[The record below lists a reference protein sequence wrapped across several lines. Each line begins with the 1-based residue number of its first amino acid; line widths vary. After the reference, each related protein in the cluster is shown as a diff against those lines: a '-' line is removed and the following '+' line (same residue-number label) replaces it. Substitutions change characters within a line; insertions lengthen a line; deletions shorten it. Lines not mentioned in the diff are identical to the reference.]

1 MKIIKFL
8 FVLLLF
14 IQLFA
19 VVSFAQSQEAQ
30 LRINITGIQSGET
43 FEFVSGSNRF
53 TFTTNG
59 TTVWGNFPV
68 GSNYNLTQS
77 SGPRQCRSTN
87 NPGTIS
93 SSGTT
98 ITFDCAARYSYGN
111 VRVFGIEPGESFTF
125 RKSNFGV
132 SYQNG
137 THPLGNHLVGERY
150 SFGQGS
156 GPRQCVITNNPGIAP
171 ETDWTI
177 VVDCSK
183 PSPTPTPTP
192 TTTTS
197 TTTTLGKIDLRF
209 QVTGIEAGETFNFK
223 THQITNGTDF
233 TQSGTVKLG
242 SYMPGSNYSV
252 LQNGGPRQCR
262 LSKNEGTMQLPE
274 ILVTADCNRPLQTAT
289 AYITSTG
296 IANGETYTFN
306 LDGWTVTLTSSK
318 RNEEVRGLYVGRSY
332 SFTQR
337 SGPRQCRLSKNTI
350 TINANGAGVNVDCSQ
365 QTTTPTPPTLGT
377 FGDFELISRNCD
389 QISPRDVCLGDKKT
403 FSTFFKSYPP
413 SIGGVNDTGVTE
425 GQFVTYVTSV
435 AIDPN
440 HDGKKRQVIWFNR
453 GNGKTALVSQTPD
466 GKSGDNDSF
475 EPAISAN
482 GYQVV
487 FESTATNL
495 DAGDTNKVSDVFIWN
510 LMNTSVSCI
519 SCSGNGASST
529 PSISGDGNTVA
540 FTSYANNL
548 TAGVDG
554 TTVANVY
561 VKNMRSGQTEL
572 ISKDPKTGKGIG
584 GRHPSVSEDGSRIA
598 FYSFADKLVDNDK
611 NNLWDIFVW
620 ERGNPKLKRISL
632 TAEGMERDQ
641 GNESMSRI
649 VKPTISGNGK
659 YVAFSTTATNMGG
672 GANGKTQQVYVVE
685 IDTGR
690 VVRASEG
697 IENTIS
703 NGDSPIEQGEKI
715 ALSYDGK
722 WVAFTTKSTNLGGNI
737 IVKNIE
743 TGEIIPF
750 KIEGYGGI
758 ATPSLSRSGKCIA
771 FPASEKLDKRFDS
784 SGVFVACR

>member
-8 FVLLLF
+8 FVSLLF
-14 IQLFA
+14 IQSFA
-19 VVSFAQSQEAQ
+19 VISFAQSQEVWVT
-30 LRINITGIQSGET
+30 IKVTGIESGET
-43 FEFVSGSNRF
+43 FKFVSGSQSF
-53 TFTTNG
+53 TFTASG
-59 TTVWGNFPV
+59 TKTWGNFPV
-68 GSNYNLTQS
+68 GSSYNLTQS
-77 SGPRQCRSTN
+77 SGPRQCRSN
-87 NPGTIS
+87 NNQGTVS

-98 ITFDCAARYSYGN
+98 IIFDCIARYSIGN
-111 VRVFGIEPGESFTF
+111 VRVFGIEPGESFSF

-137 THPLGNHLVGERY
+137 TQPLGSYLVGERY
-150 SFGQGS
+150 SFSQGS

-183 PSPTPTPTP
+183 PTPTTSPTPTPT
-192 TTTTS
+192 TS
-197 TTTTLGKIDLRF
+197 QPPIIHLAKIDLKF
-209 QVTGIEAGETFNFK
+209 QVSGIEAGETFNFK
-223 THQITNGTDF
+223 THQITNGTNF
-233 TQSGTVKLG
+233 TESGTVKLG
-242 SYMPGSNYSV
+242 SYFPGSNYFV
-252 LQNGGPRQCR
+252 QQNGGPRQCR
-262 LSKNEGTMQLPE
+262 MSNNEGTMQLPE
-274 ILVTADCNRPLQTAT
+274 IIVTADCTKPAVQPQTAA
-289 AYITSTG
+289 AYINSTG
-296 IANGETYTFN
+296 IASGETFTFN
-306 LDGWTVTLTSSK
+306 FNNWTVSLTSSK
-318 RNEEVRGLYVGRSY
+318 RSEVVRGLYVGNSY
-332 SFTQR
+332 SFTQK
-337 SGPRQCRLSKNTI
+337 SGPRQCRLSKDTI
-350 TINANGAGVNVDCSQ
+350 TIGANGGGIDVDCSK
-365 QTTTPTPPTLGT
+365 TPVENPPTTGI
-377 FGDFELISRNCD
+377 FGVFDLVSRSTD
-389 QISPRDVCLGDKKT
+389 QKT

-413 SIGGVNDTGVTE
+413 SIGGVNETGVAE

-435 AIDPN
+435 AIDPS

-453 GNGKTALVSQTPD
+453 GNGRTALVSQTAD
-466 GKSGDNDSF
+466 GKPGDNDSF

-495 DAGDTNKVSDVFIWN
+495 ASGDTNKVSDVFIWN
-510 LMNTSVSCI
+510 LMNTSVFCI

-540 FTSYANNL
+540 FASYANNL

-561 VKNMRSGQTEL
+561 VKNMRSGQIEL
-572 ISKDPKTGKGIG
+572 ISKDPKTNRGIG

-598 FYSFADKLVDNDK
+598 FYSYADKLVDNDK

-632 TAEGMERDQ
+632 TMNGQERDQ

-659 YVAFSTTATNMGG
+659 YVAFSTTATNMGS

-690 VVRASEG
+690 VIRASEG
-697 IENTIS
+697 IENAIG

-722 WVAFTTKSTNLGGNI
+722 WVAFTTKATNLGGNV

-743 TGEIIPF
+743 TGEVIPF
-750 KIEGYGGI
+750 KIEGYGGV
-758 ATPSLSRSGKCIA
+758 ATPSISRNGKCVA
-771 FPASEKLDKRFDS
+771 FPASEKLDKKFDS
-784 SGVFVACR
+784 SGVFVTCR